1 MRLRGM
7 ALAATLLTIANPHTT
22 SAPPSVDMTSWRLAP
37 GVFVDYASW
46 EGVPLSAL
54 LAKAKANGQ
63 VLPPEHGYPVRLVA
77 EEF

>member
-1 MRLRGM
+1 
-7 ALAATLLTIANPHTT
+7 
-22 SAPPSVDMTSWRLAP
+22 MTSWRLAP